1 MQASQ
6 PAKLERTLR
15 KNALAGDEAAWRIL
29 YERAYAPLY
38 IYVDRR
44 TAHDRPETDEIVQEC
59 WLVAVRRLRSFDPDR
74 GTFLAWL
81 LGIAGNV
88 VRNRRRSRARQAREK
103 EAGALDT
110 AGPARASA
118 ERTREVAEQ
127 IAVAMAALS
136 NRYRA
141 VLRAKYE
148 QQLSVAEIAARW
160 RESTKAIESL
170 LTRAR
175 AAFRTVYKELGG

>member
-1 MQASQ
+1 M
-6 PAKLERTLR
+6 
-15 KNALAGDEAAWRIL
+15 
-29 YERAYAPLY
+29 
-38 IYVDRR
+38 
-44 TAHDRPETDEIVQEC
+44 
-59 WLVAVRRLRSFDPDR
+59 
-74 GTFLAWL
+74 
-81 LGIAGNV
+81 
-88 VRNRRRSRARQAREK
+88 
-103 EAGALDT
+103 
-110 AGPARASA
+110 
-118 ERTREVAEQ
+118 AEQ